1 MTHHTHGQTG
11 TGNADGGDGVQVL
24 DEAVLGDGAVATG
37 GVLLSRR
44 AQVSDRAQLSGAVE
58 VTNDAVVDGS
68 AVIAGS
74 VRIDGKAHVGGS
86 AVVEGEDIH
95 IGDEAEVLDDVQ
107 VKGEAI
113 AIINRTKL
121 RGDLRIG
128 SGAQILHTEHAY
140 RWNGKHDGD
149 WTVFRNHRGGASA
162 VRDGSWDVV
171 GDVEHSDDAP
181 HELKR
186 YVKGRAWA

>member
-11 TGNADGGDGVQVL
+11 EGNADGGDGVQVL
-24 DEAVLGDGAVATG
+24 DEAVLADSASASG

-44 AQVSDRAQLSGAVE
+44 AQVAGSATLSGAVE
-58 VTNDAVVDGS
+58 VTDDGVVDGTAS
-68 AVIAGS
+68 VSGA
-74 VRIDGKAHVGGS
+74 VRIDGHAHVGGA
-86 AVVEGEDIH
+86 AVIEGEDIH
-95 IGDEAEVLDDVQ
+95 IGDDAQVAGNAEI
-107 VKGEAI
+107 KGEAI
-113 AIINRTKL
+113 EVINRADVQ
-121 RGDLRIG
+121 GDLRIG
-128 SGAQILHTEHAY
+128 SGAQILHSQHAY
-140 RWNGKHDGD
+140 RWDGHHDGW

-186 YVKGRAWA
+186 YVADRGWE

>member
-11 TGNADGGDGVQVL
+11 TGNADGGDSVQVL
-24 DEAVLGDGAVATG
+24 DDAVLGDGATATG

-44 AQVSDRAQLSGAVE
+44 AQVSGAAQLSGAVE
-58 VTNDAVVDGS
+58 VTNDAIVDGS

-121 RGDLRIG
+121 QGDLRIG
-128 SGAQILHTEHAY
+128 AGAQILHTEHAY

-186 YVKGRAWA
+186 YVKDRGWA

>member
-1 MTHHTHGQTG
+1 M
-11 TGNADGGDGVQVL
+11 
-24 DEAVLGDGAVATG
+24 
-37 GVLLSRR
+37 LSRR
-44 AQVSDRAQLSGAVE
+44 ARIADRAQLTGAVE
-58 VTNDAVVDGS
+58 VTDDACVDGAAVV
-68 AVIAGS
+68 AGS

-86 AVVEGEDIH
+86 AAVEGEDIH
-95 IGDEAEVLDDVQ
+95 IGDDAEVLGDVQ
-107 VKGEAI
+107 VKGQAI

-121 RGDLRIG
+121 EGDLRIG

-140 RWNGKHDGD
+140 RWGGKHDGD

-186 YVKGRAWA
+186 YVKDRAWA